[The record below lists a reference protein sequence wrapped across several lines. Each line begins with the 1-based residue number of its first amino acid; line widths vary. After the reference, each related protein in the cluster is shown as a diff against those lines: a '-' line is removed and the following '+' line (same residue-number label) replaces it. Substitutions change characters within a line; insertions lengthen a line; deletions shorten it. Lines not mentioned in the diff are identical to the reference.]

1 MLLLFYS
8 YYHCRLAY
16 QNSML
21 FQYIVCELYSMYS
34 ISYGVKPIHAS
45 AFTNKGNTLYGAL
58 DVFSVLHM
66 SIP

>member
-1 MLLLFYS
+1 
-8 YYHCRLAY
+8 
-16 QNSML
+16 ML

-66 SIP
+66 SIPWYWFSTAVLHFVEPH